1 MKLKMI
7 NLIKYR
13 LIFFYLFFLL
23 NLLFFNEKIESIENK
38 ILFKINEK
46 TFTSIDLKLRE
57 NYLKFVGNNKNLSK
71 EIIIDDFISANL
83 FYEHY
88 KTFKNKLDYDAK
100 IIEIF
105 ENIKV
110 TNEINK
116 KVIDTDFN
124 KENILFNIKL
134 DYIRKI
140 ILEKILNSNLNDLG
154 TSRKEIDL
162 LYNFK
167 IKYINFSKVGKE
179 NIIKFNSLNKY
190 NVEDIIKIFNE
201 NNINFFMK
209 EEEIKNINNI
219 NKVIKD
225 KILLNEKNFFIRKNN
240 NITLIFIEKKFET
253 FEGLIA
259 DIYSIRTNKNIDT
272 NSLKCDNLLKLKN
285 NFNIAN
291 KEYKFSELN
300 NELKK
305 NLVNINDY
313 VKFIDNNENIYVI
326 LCNLKFDEK
335 ILNNFNLNK
344 LINLNVKRFEKELI
358 NQYSKIYNL
367 IRINV

>member
-1 MKLKMI
+1 MILKMI

-13 LIFFYLFFLL
+13 LIIFYLFFLL
-23 NLLFFNEKIESIENK
+23 NLLFFSQKIDSIENI
-38 ILFKINEK
+38 ILFKINER

-57 NYLKFVGNNKNLSK
+57 DYLEFVGNNQNLSK

-100 IIEIF
+100 INEIF
-105 ENIKV
+105 ENIKA
-110 TNEINK
+110 TNRINK
-116 KVIDTDFN
+116 KVINSDIN

-134 DYIRKI
+134 DYIRKT
-140 ILEKILNSNLNDLG
+140 ILENILNSNLSELG
-154 TSRKEIDL
+154 TPKKEIDL

-167 IKYINFSKVGKE
+167 IKYINFSNIDKE
-179 NIIKFNSLNKY
+179 NIIELNNLNKY

-201 NNINFFMK
+201 NDINFFIK
-209 EEEIKNINNI
+209 EEEIKNISNI
-219 NKVIKD
+219 NKVIKE
-225 KILLNEKNFFIRKNN
+225 KILLNKRNFYIKNNN

-253 FEGLIA
+253 FDGLIA
-259 DIYSIRTNKNIDT
+259 DLYSIRTNKNIDI
-272 NSLKCDNLLKLKN
+272 NSLNCENLFKLKN
-285 NFNIAN
+285 NINIVN

-313 VKFIDNNENIYVI
+313 VKFIDNNENIYIV
-326 LCNLKFDEK
+326 LCNVKFDEK

-344 LINLNVKRFEKELI
+344 LINLHVQKFEKELI
-358 NQYSKIYNL
+358 HQYSKIYNL

>member
-1 MKLKMI
+1 MKLIMI

-13 LIFFYLFFLL
+13 LIFFYLFLLL
-23 NLLFFNEKIESIENK
+23 NLLFFNQKIDSIENK
-38 ILFKINEK
+38 ILFKINDK

-57 NYLKFVGNNKNLSK
+57 DYLEFVGSNQNLSK

-88 KTFKNKLDYDAK
+88 KTFKNRLDFDAK
-100 IIEIF
+100 VIEIF
-105 ENIKV
+105 ENIKA
-110 TNEINK
+110 TNEVNK
-116 KVIDTDFN
+116 KVINTDIS

-134 DYIRKI
+134 DYIRKT
-140 ILEKILNSNLNDLG
+140 ILENILNSNLNELG
-154 TSRKEIDL
+154 ASKKEIDL

-167 IKYINFSKVGKE
+167 IKYINFLKVGKE
-179 NIIKFNSLNKY
+179 NIIEFNNLNKY
-190 NVEDIIKIFNE
+190 NAEDIIKIFNE

-225 KILLNEKNFFIRKNN
+225 KILLNEKNFFVKKNN

-259 DIYSIRTNKNIDT
+259 NIYSIRTNKNIDT

-285 NFNIAN
+285 NTNIAN

-313 VKFIDNNENIYVI
+313 VKFTDNNENIYIV
-326 LCNLKFDEK
+326 LCNVKFDEK

-344 LINLNVKRFEKELI
+344 LINLNVQKFEKELI
-358 NQYSKIYNL
+358 HQYSKKYNL